1 MTSTF
6 NSFSSKISLFF
17 CAALVWVS
25 SVSFVQAGSNADKI
39 IEKARAT
46 VESASPDDW
55 QALAKS
61 AKMCID
67 KNVNLKEAAE
77 WIEKSVS
84 IKETTFN
91 TKVMGDYYA
100 LSNLPEKAV
109 EYYSKSIR
117 IGKLEDAD
125 YQDEDAQNKIL
136 KMVKLIG

>member
-1 MTSTF
+1 MTLKFISL
-6 NSFSSKISLFF
+6 SSKISFFLFV
-17 CAALVWVS
+17 ALVGVGATS
-25 SVSFVQAGSNADKI
+25 YVKAGNNADKI
-39 IEKARAT
+39 IEKARET
-46 VESASPDDW
+46 VDKASPDDW
-55 QALAKS
+55 EALAKS

-67 KNVNLKEAAE
+67 KNINLKEAAE

-109 EYYSKSIR
+109 EFYSKSIR
-117 IGKLEDAD
+117 IGKLENLD
-125 YQDEDAQNKIL
+125 YEDEDTQNKIL